1 MGTIEGTTSAKLR
14 TAFSTRIKK
23 TYFPH
28 FMGAIVLQSK
38 GNEKTVGE
46 VKRALVADSQ
56 QNLTTLQLLL
66 KATQNAFKTSLSDA
80 RKFEDLDKLLFNDQK
95 RTGNDYLNKTKIHQS
110 NTLDQSDF
118 QEVIRDMVDAY
129 RSRSVTK
136 SHKYFHEMVY

>member
-1 MGTIEGTTSAKLR
+1 
-14 TAFSTRIKK
+14 
-23 TYFPH
+23 
-28 FMGAIVLQSK
+28 MGAIVLQSK